1 MAGVREVVGAVR
13 LARTRY
19 LRAWRPWRYDPRY
32 RRAASGKQIISFIEP
47 VRLWWRGELDDY
59 VGRPLTEASRA
70 PTGRPAPSVPCAQ
83 QRRVCRRLK
92 VRLAAHRQDAC

>member
-19 LRAWRPWRYDPRY
+19 LRAWRLWRYDPRY

-70 PTGRPAPSVPCAQ
+70 RQEGR
-83 QRRVCRRLK
+83 
-92 VRLAAHRQDAC
+92 HRQFPVRNSDACADA